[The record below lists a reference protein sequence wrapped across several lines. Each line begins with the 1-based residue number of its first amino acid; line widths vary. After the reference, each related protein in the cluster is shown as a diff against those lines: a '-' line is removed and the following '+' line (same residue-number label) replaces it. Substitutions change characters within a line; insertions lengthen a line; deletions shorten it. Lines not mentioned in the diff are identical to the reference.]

1 MSNRPTRRLFAASAC
16 LTLAACASGQS
27 ILQAG
32 NDATTSTKP
41 VAPSTTAGAPGPPTT
56 ICLVQPCATTTTT
69 AGAGPTGLSA
79 APGVTMVMA
88 GNPDFAACP
97 VDALEAIDEPVRI
110 TFWHAMQS
118 AQGDA
123 LTDLTNLYNASQ
135 DRVVVELQNQNGYEE
150 LIDKY
155 FLASSDDRPHVV
167 QMPEYMLQQIADA
180 NTVITTS
187 ACVQAGGYDI
197 SPFLPR
203 AMFAYQTGGV
213 QWGMPLNIS
222 TPVLYYNKAMF
233 EEAGLDPERPPITLD
248 ELRDYSQQIVDSG
261 AATYGI
267 AVDSGVNSGGA
278 WFLEQWFA
286 RAGLPYADNDN
297 GRTARATQVLFDT
310 PEAVEMLTFAQQLEA
325 DGLALYVGEDPR
337 GIDGLLAMADQ
348 EQPAAMTI
356 ASSGALG
363 GVLDFVE
370 GGAIEGITS
379 AEIGVGP
386 MPGPSETPSATIG
399 GAALYITRDLGDAEA
414 AGAWDYIQYLVTAE
428 AQSFWAAESG
438 YAPVRADATE
448 IEPLVSIY
456 ADDPRFRVPYDQVN
470 FDADDF
476 TAVGPVLGPMRQV
489 RQATAQMMAAIYE
502 GEDVQPSLTAA
513 ADQAN
518 LLIIDYDNRN

>member
-1 MSNRPTRRLFAASAC
+1 
-16 LTLAACASGQS
+16 
-27 ILQAG
+27 
-32 NDATTSTKP
+32 
-41 VAPSTTAGAPGPPTT
+41 
-56 ICLVQPCATTTTT
+56 
-69 AGAGPTGLSA
+69 
-79 APGVTMVMA
+79 
-88 GNPDFAACP
+88 
-97 VDALEAIDEPVRI
+97 
-110 TFWHAMQS
+110 
-118 AQGDA
+118 
-123 LTDLTNLYNASQ
+123 
-135 DRVVVELQNQNGYEE
+135 
-150 LIDKY
+150 
-155 FLASSDDRPHVV
+155 
-167 QMPEYMLQQIADA
+167 
-180 NTVITTS
+180 
-187 ACVQAGGYDI
+187 
-197 SPFLPR
+197 
-203 AMFAYQTGGV
+203 
-213 QWGMPLNIS
+213 
-222 TPVLYYNKAMF
+222 
-233 EEAGLDPERPPITLD
+233 
-248 ELRDYSQQIVDSG
+248 
-261 AATYGI
+261 
-267 AVDSGVNSGGA
+267 
-278 WFLEQWFA
+278 
-286 RAGLPYADNDN
+286 
-297 GRTARATQVLFDT
+297 
-310 PEAVEMLTFAQQLEA
+310 
-325 DGLALYVGEDPR
+325 
-337 GIDGLLAMADQ
+337 MADQ

-399 GAALYITRDLGDAEA
+399 GAALYIVRDLGDAEA